1 MLTHISRSHIQDDR
15 LLAKCP
21 LFEFNPRD
29 FSLSGYFSMFNT
41 NTGTVDDLKEAV
53 EQEVFSVSTAKSQ
66 AALMLLFSLFCGHLN
81 AKMTRRMET
90 GSHVTK
96 FNVSMS

>member
-1 MLTHISRSHIQDDR
+1 VIHQSFPFANPHFRSHIQDDL

-53 EQEVFSVSTAKSQ
+53 EQEVFSVSTARSQ
-66 AALMLLFSLFCGHLN
+66 AALMLLFFFILRPIKCKN
-81 AKMTRRMET
+81 
-90 GSHVTK
+90 
-96 FNVSMS
+96 N